1 MATPFNFLL
10 VFLGA
15 GMGGLAR
22 EAVTLLSLR
31 LAGPGFP
38 WGTLAIN
45 VSGSALMGILVGF
58 FAARNIPSNELRLF
72 LMTGVL
78 GGYTTFSTFS
88 LDSVTLWEKGES
100 FAAIGYVGASLA
112 LSIVALA
119 AAMAAA
125 RHWA

>member
-1 MATPFNFLL
+1 MATPFTYLL
-10 VFLGA
+10 VFIGA
-15 GMGGLAR
+15 GLGGVAR
-22 EAVTLLSLR
+22 EAVTLLSVR
-31 LAGPGFP
+31 LVGPNFP
-38 WGTLAIN
+38 WGTLSIN

-100 FAAIGYVGASLA
+100 LGAIGYVAGSLV
-112 LSIVALA
+112 LSVVALA